1 RKTAHPSVSAPPP
14 PGRPGSA
21 PLDHLPTTVNGSGG
35 TPPPTPPPGPAYG
48 YPQQHPQPAGY
59 GYPQQPGTWGA
70 PEGYAPATG
79 STPPYGP
86 AYGPGAGVPQ
96 QPPQRSG
103 RSTAFLLVVALVVAL
118 AAGGSVYALM
128 SGGDGNGAGGDTTA
142 TPTASAPT
150 TDPTNQGQDP
160 DPTAQPSETTEESP
174 VGGVIPTKYLGSW
187 VAVFGTDQGSNTR
200 RLTIQQGQVGDIV
213 LSLTADGPEGLEG
226 DEGDR
231 TYHCVFQARLAA
243 APTADG
249 PLRIS
254 PSTVTVGEPPS
265 SCTPGEASEL
275 TILPDGSLRRLTDGS
290 GAELTY
296 NKTG

>member
-1 RKTAHPSVSAPPP
+1 
-14 PGRPGSA
+14 
-21 PLDHLPTTVNGSGG
+21 
-35 TPPPTPPPGPAYG
+35 
-48 YPQQHPQPAGY
+48 
-59 GYPQQPGTWGA
+59 
-70 PEGYAPATG
+70 
-79 STPPYGP
+79 
-86 AYGPGAGVPQ
+86 
-96 QPPQRSG
+96 
-103 RSTAFLLVVALVVAL
+103 VVALVVAL

-128 SGGDGNGAGGDTTA
+128 SGGGDSNGAGGDPTA
-142 TPTASAPT
+142 SQTASAPT
-150 TDPTNQGQDP
+150 TAPTGQNPDQG
-160 DPTAQPSETTEESP
+160 PTAQPSETTEESP

-296 NKTG
+296 NRTD